1 MQAASPMQV
10 PSHQPVMR
18 FLLRDDTQT
27 PVPLLVVGAGLAL
40 AIAVIHLQDQGGLL
54 GDQSP
59 TWLKY
64 GYYLVEIS
72 STISAALI
80 IRGKTL
86 GWILG
91 LASSAG
97 PLTGYLL
104 SRSVGLPGDPGDVGN
119 WGYLLGTVSLI
130 VEGSFVVLAVVCLV
144 RTRSASRPDVLQT
157 VQLMEATPPRRS
169 VMSAEGID

>member
-1 MQAASPMQV
+1 
-10 PSHQPVMR
+10 MR
-18 FLLRDDTQT
+18 FLLRDDTRT

-64 GYYLVEIS
+64 GYYLVEIG
-72 STISAALI
+72 STISAALL

-86 GWILG
+86 GWLLG

-130 VEGSFVVLAVVCLV
+130 VEGSFIVLAVFCLA
-144 RTRSASRPDVLQT
+144 RIGSASRPAVPQT
-157 VQLMEATPPRRS
+157 VHLMDATPPRRS
-169 VMSAEGID
+169 AMVAERVD

>member
-1 MQAASPMQV
+1 MQAASAIQAP
-10 PSHQPVMR
+10 PRQPVMR
-18 FLLRDDTQT
+18 FLLRDDTRT

-64 GYYLVEIS
+64 GYYLVEMS

-86 GWILG
+86 GWLLG
-91 LASSAG
+91 LASSIG
-97 PLTGYLL
+97 PLTGYVL

-130 VEGSFVVLAVVCLV
+130 VEGSFIVLAVVCLV
-144 RTRSASRPDVLQT
+144 RIRSASPPAVPQP
-157 VQLMEATPPRRS
+157 VQLVDATVPRRS
-169 VMSAEGID
+169 AMASGGVD